1 MFAFMYYRE
10 AFFELKNRI
19 LEQHSLIQVI
29 VGPRQVGKTTMV
41 KQLFELDQING
52 QYHIADSVSNADT
65 TWIEAI
71 WNAAR
76 IDSSLSNK
84 VTVLAIDEIQKI
96 HQWSEIVK
104 RLSDEDKYRNVSD
117 KLKII
122 LLGSSKLLIQEG
134 LSESLAGRF
143 ENIQLNHWKY
153 SELKEAFGITP
164 EQYAW
169 FGAYPGSMSM
179 IDNELRWKNYVKD
192 ALVETAI
199 TKDIL
204 MLKRIDKPL
213 LLRRLFELGSIYSGQ
228 ILSFNKI
235 LGQLQDAGNT
245 VTLAQYLELMNA
257 AGLLTGLQK
266 FSIDAART
274 KSSSPK
280 FQVQN
285 QALMTTALNSNFE
298 ETYSNKKL
306 WGRVIESA
314 IGCHLM
320 AYSSNEFKI
329 YYWNE
334 SNAEVDFIIQYQ
346 QKYIALEVKIG
357 TDKITGLAE
366 FQKKFKPHKVYQLS
380 ENGLTWQKFI
390 TIDPKSLF

>member
-179 IDNELRWKNYVKD
+179 IDNELRWK
-192 ALVETAI
+192 I
-199 TKDIL
+199 
-204 MLKRIDKPL
+204 
-213 LLRRLFELGSIYSGQ
+213 
-228 ILSFNKI
+228 
-235 LGQLQDAGNT
+235 
-245 VTLAQYLELMNA
+245 
-257 AGLLTGLQK
+257 
-266 FSIDAART
+266 
-274 KSSSPK
+274 
-280 FQVQN
+280 
-285 QALMTTALNSNFE
+285 
-298 ETYSNKKL
+298 
-306 WGRVIESA
+306 
-314 IGCHLM
+314 
-320 AYSSNEFKI
+320 
-329 YYWNE
+329 
-334 SNAEVDFIIQYQ
+334 
-346 QKYIALEVKIG
+346 
-357 TDKITGLAE
+357 
-366 FQKKFKPHKVYQLS
+366 
-380 ENGLTWQKFI
+380 
-390 TIDPKSLF
+390 

>member
-192 ALVETAI
+192 SLVETAI

-228 ILSFNKI
+228 I
-235 LGQLQDAGNT
+235 
-245 VTLAQYLELMNA
+245 
-257 AGLLTGLQK
+257 
-266 FSIDAART
+266 
-274 KSSSPK
+274 
-280 FQVQN
+280 
-285 QALMTTALNSNFE
+285 
-298 ETYSNKKL
+298 
-306 WGRVIESA
+306 
-314 IGCHLM
+314 
-320 AYSSNEFKI
+320 
-329 YYWNE
+329 
-334 SNAEVDFIIQYQ
+334 
-346 QKYIALEVKIG
+346 
-357 TDKITGLAE
+357 
-366 FQKKFKPHKVYQLS
+366 
-380 ENGLTWQKFI
+380 
-390 TIDPKSLF
+390 